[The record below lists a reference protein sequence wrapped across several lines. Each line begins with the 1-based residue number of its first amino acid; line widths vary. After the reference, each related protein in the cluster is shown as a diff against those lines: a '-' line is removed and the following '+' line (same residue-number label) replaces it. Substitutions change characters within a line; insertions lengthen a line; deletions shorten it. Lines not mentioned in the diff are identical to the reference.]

1 MRKIATIV
9 LTAAVALSL
18 NACVFDV
25 SAARPLAQARTSSA
39 PPISKPSAT
48 PGTGSSTQMRVQSS
62 QELQALLGN
71 LRAPDGL
78 MSRLVDEAA
87 IQDMQDSMAVGRAD
101 MTTDPANAGTS

>member
-1 MRKIATIV
+1 
-9 LTAAVALSL
+9 
-18 NACVFDV
+18 
-25 SAARPLAQARTSSA
+25 
-39 PPISKPSAT
+39 
-48 PGTGSSTQMRVQSS
+48 MRVQSS